1 MTLFIAL
8 PGERIT
14 ERFMAASL
22 LRLALTGSTRRARG
36 QA

>member
-1 MTLFIAL
+1 MGLFIAL

-14 ERFMAASL
+14 GLFMAASL
-22 LRLALTGSTRRARG
+22 LRLALTGSTRRERG

>member
-1 MTLFIAL
+1 MGLFIAL

-14 ERFMAASL
+14 GFFMAAAL
-22 LRLALTGSTRRARG
+22 LRRALTGSTRRERG